1 MIDIKDV
8 EEELAELSEETEVTE
23 EILASA
29 MEIVA
34 PAKVIYLPGVD
45 KWEPANADIS
55 MMKDVK
61 PIIDEY
67 EIEEGSLKNHLRQM
81 FRVNTDRPTNDEE
94 DDYERF
100 ADYMA

>member
-8 EEELAELSEETEVTE
+8 EEELEEVSEVTE
-23 EILASA
+23 EALASV

>member
-8 EEELAELSEETEVTE
+8 EEELEEVSEVTE
-23 EILASA
+23 ETLASV

-34 PAKVIYLPGVD
+34 PAKVIYLPGVER
-45 KWEPANADIS
+45 WEPANADIS

-100 ADYMA
+100 DDYMA